1 MTEPLL
7 AVDDLRIAFPSD
19 AGPIEVVKSTSFTI
33 GREIVALV
41 GESGSGKSMTGRAI
55 MGLLPSRAKVTA
67 RTLSF
72 EGRDLTGL
80 TAGAWNGLRGSD
92 LALILQDP
100 KFSLNPAHRVGR
112 QVEETLLLHTRLSA
126 AERRDR
132 ALDMLEKVGLPDPVR
147 VYASYP
153 AALSGGMGQR
163 VMIAAMLVNRPK
175 LIIADEP
182 TSALDRDLQDQILTL
197 LRSLTEE
204 FGMSLLL
211 ISHDLQQVAR
221 YADRVL
227 VMRQGQIV
235 DRLAAAGL
243 SDAQSSYTRGL
254 WSARP
259 SAATYGTRL
268 PTPDAAGG
276 TP

>member
-1 MTEPLL
+1 MTEPVL

-19 AGPIEVVKSTSFTI
+19 AGPVEVVKSISFTV

-55 MGLLPSRAKVTA
+55 MGLLPSYAKVEA
-67 RTLSF
+67 ETLSF
-72 EGRDLTGL
+72 DGRDLTGL
-80 TAGAWNGLRGSD
+80 TAGAWNGLRGSGM
-92 LALILQDP
+92 ALILQDP

-112 QVEETLLLHTRLSA
+112 QVEEALLLHTRLSA
-126 AERRDR
+126 KERRNR
-132 ALDMLEKVGLPDPVR
+132 ALDMLEKVGLPDPAR

-175 LIIADEP
+175 LI
-182 TSALDRDLQDQILTL
+182 
-197 LRSLTEE
+197 EE

-227 VMRQGQIV
+227 VMRHGQIV
-235 DRLAAAGL
+235 DRLAAAAL

-268 PTPDAAGG
+268 PTLDATGV

>member
-1 MTEPLL
+1 MTEPVL
-7 AVDDLRIAFPSD
+7 AVDDLRIAFPSA
-19 AGPIEVVKSTSFTI
+19 AGPVEVVKSISFAV

-55 MGLLPSRAKVTA
+55 MGLLPSYAKVEA
-67 RTLSF
+67 ETLSF
-72 EGRDLTGL
+72 DGRDLTGL
-80 TAGAWNGLRGSD
+80 TAGAWNGLRGSGM
-92 LALILQDP
+92 ALILQDP

-112 QVEETLLLHTRLSA
+112 QVEEALLLHTRLSA
-126 AERRDR
+126 KERRDR
-132 ALDMLEKVGLPDPVR
+132 ALDMLEKVGLPDPAR

-227 VMRQGQIV
+227 VMRHGQIV
-235 DRLAAAGL
+235 DRLAAAAL

-268 PTPDAAGG
+268 PTLDATGV

>member
-1 MTEPLL
+1 MTEHLL
-7 AVDDLRIAFPSD
+7 AVDGLTIAFPSD
-19 AGPIEVVKSTSFTI
+19 AGPIQVVKSISFTI

-55 MGLLPSRAKVTA
+55 MGLLPRRAEVTA
-67 RTLSF
+67 NSLSLN
-72 EGRDLTGL
+72 GDDLL
-80 TAGAWNGLRGSD
+80 RLKPSAWNRLRGSGMG
-92 LALILQDP
+92 LILQDP

-112 QVEETLLLHTRLSA
+112 QVEETLLLHSELSA
-126 AERRDR
+126 AERRNS
-132 ALDMLEKVGLPDPVR
+132 ALDMLEKVGLADPAR

-163 VMIAAMLVNRPK
+163 VMIAAMLINRPK

-182 TSALDRDLQDQILTL
+182 TSALDQELQDQILTL

-204 FGMSLLL
+204 FGTSLLL

-227 VMRQGQIV
+227 VMRHGQIV
-235 DRLAAAGL
+235 DRLAATSLA
-243 SDAQSSYTRGL
+243 DAQSAYTRGL
-254 WSARP
+254 WAARP
-259 SAATYGTRL
+259 SAATYGSRL
-268 PTPDAAGG
+268 PTLGAAGG
-276 TP
+276 TA